1 MSKILIAFENKII
14 PRRLL
19 YMLDLLKSIPLVQDI
34 SMPNSKGEIAMKI
47 VDLPAKGYSCNLSW
61 ILAIYLVDSC
71 GISLETLRYVSCLLG
86 GHHDIH
92 DFSCYFSDEKSWLC
106 CVYDKKISAE
116 VMAEEIEI
124 HVALTRFFRYLILSK
139 QHLCQVK
146 EYEAI

>member
-14 PRRLL
+14 PRRLF
-19 YMLDLLKSIPLVQDI
+19 YMLDLLKSIPLIQDI

-47 VDLPAKGYSCNLSW
+47 ADLPAKGYSCNLSW

-71 GISLETLRYVSCLLG
+71 DLSLETLCYVSCLLG

-116 VMAEEIEI
+116 VMAREIEI
-124 HVALTRFFRYLILSK
+124 HLALTRYFRYLILSK
-139 QHLCQVK
+139 QHPCQVK